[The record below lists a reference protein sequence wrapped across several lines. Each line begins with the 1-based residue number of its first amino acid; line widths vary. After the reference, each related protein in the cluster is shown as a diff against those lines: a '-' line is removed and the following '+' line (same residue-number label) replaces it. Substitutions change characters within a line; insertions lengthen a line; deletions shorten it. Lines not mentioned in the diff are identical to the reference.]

1 MFSGVPRI
9 AVGEYLRRLDLKANL
24 EAESYPTQ
32 DFVLAYKSD
41 SLAARERIEQGDHT
55 YE

>member
-1 MFSGVPRI
+1 MYSGIPWI
-9 AVGEYLRRLDLKANL
+9 AVGECPSVFKSYGKR

-32 DFVLAYKSD
+32 DFVPGYMGD